1 MLVQVKRNKVGLEY
15 LENVLKEWGRWGMLS
30 HRITYKRNRQDHKE
44 KMRGHTIYGKVSGE
58 NRWEHYM
65 DSVLHL
71 ARASS
76 SQFRPVWKKSEK
88 VVGEFWKFFF
98 LPPQSLS
105 TYFYFFFFQFS
116 GTFVWQYKETIL
128 WSPNAAS
135 HTCSNWT
142 WLFRAS
148 QAKTTA
154 PTVPEIQGWLVFW
167 LFWGFFCLLSSLLQ
181 FPHLVKLLRTKICD
195 QPISSCSEHP
205 PVSPESRRC
214 LSPNCASQE
223 RIEGV

>member
-76 SQFRPVWKKSEK
+76 SQFWPVWKKSEK

-98 LPPQSLS
+98 FPPSPKFIHL
-105 TYFYFFFFQFS
+105 FFFFFS
-116 GTFVWQYKETIL
+116 IL
-128 WSPNAAS
+128 WYICMA
-135 HTCSNWT
+135 
-142 WLFRAS
+142 
-148 QAKTTA
+148 
-154 PTVPEIQGWLVFW
+154 IQGN
-167 LFWGFFCLLSSLLQ
+167 
-181 FPHLVKLLRTKICD
+181 HLVVSKCSIPHVFKLDMAVQSITS
-195 QPISSCSEHP
+195 QNNSPYSSWNTGLACFLIVLGVFLPTLLPP
-205 PVSPESRRC
+205 PVPTSCQTPQ
-214 LSPNCASQE
+214 N
-223 RIEGV
+223 